1 MQEVV
6 ESAVRLKI
14 RTENNP
20 LRRGLNARCIT
31 VANERGAWLMSKE
44 DDKLIISCGLT
55 IQNRDYANKLE
66 EDFDSIHESDQKKVK
81 RKIQKTKTVMRIWVQ
96 HGRNMSNRLQQM

>member
-1 MQEVV
+1 MTNWSCIVRMQEVV

-44 DDKLIISCGLT
+44 DDKLIISRGLT
-55 IQNRDYANKLE
+55 VQNMDYANKLE
-66 EDFDSIHESDQKKVK
+66 EDFDSIPESDTEESEEEDTEDEDGDENVD
-81 RKIQKTKTVMRIWVQ
+81 TTW
-96 HGRNMSNRLQQM
+96 